1 MRCNLTKDSAII
13 LAQRFNG
20 YEKYIINHKTDIKE
34 RNFSIQFASEA
45 VSMLTYKD
53 KDLTENDLEYLKA
66 GKVYLDSILMLLKDF
81 EIDKVLSVYQES
93 EQNVDTRE
101 CTKSLSYVKKS
112 IAERDEKTKRNS

>member
-1 MRCNLTKDSAII
+1 
-13 LAQRFNG
+13 
-20 YEKYIINHKTDIKE
+20 
-34 RNFSIQFASEA
+34 
-45 VSMLTYKD
+45 MLTYKD